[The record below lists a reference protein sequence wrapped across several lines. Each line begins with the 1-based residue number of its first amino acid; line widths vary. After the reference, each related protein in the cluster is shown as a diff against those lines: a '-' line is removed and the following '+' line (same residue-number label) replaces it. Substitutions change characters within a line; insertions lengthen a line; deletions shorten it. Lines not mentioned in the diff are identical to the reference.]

1 MKNARINRK
10 REGEDQVKLL
20 HKALHN
26 AKHTIGD
33 LRARVGHFIEDEDE
47 VHEAAKEFQEI
58 EQEAASTELRDQLS
72 DEQRRTKDP
81 QLASRLPCSE
91 VYQQPPPAIILQKC
105 SGG

>member
-33 LRARVGHFIEDEDE
+33 LWARVGHFIEDEDE
-47 VHEAAKEFQEI
+47 VQDNEYEDSYE
-58 EQEAASTELRDQLS
+58 
-72 DEQRRTKDP
+72 
-81 QLASRLPCSE
+81 
-91 VYQQPPPAIILQKC
+91 
-105 SGG
+105 